1 MVDILDLIRLRNI
14 RENEKENYNAKK
26 LQYSCGVQG
35 IFSK

>member
-1 MVDILDLIRLRNI
+1 MVDILDRIRLRKI

-26 LQYSCGVQG
+26 LQYSFGVQG